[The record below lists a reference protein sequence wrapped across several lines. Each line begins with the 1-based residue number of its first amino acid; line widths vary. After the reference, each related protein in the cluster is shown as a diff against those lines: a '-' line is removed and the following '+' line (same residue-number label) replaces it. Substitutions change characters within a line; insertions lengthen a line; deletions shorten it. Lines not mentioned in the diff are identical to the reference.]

1 MRSQLSYTPTCLYPL
16 CRKGLRFFN
25 RTFTDFLW
33 GCLLDTVRSQLSYTP
48 KLQRRTVFLFGASSI
63 LTENQPFVNN
73 NLKVF
78 PSTFFNETLPAQSA
92 EIAQK
97 SSASIALSIL
107 SPASKTKPNS
117 CIYKQKTASRGILG
131 VNIYFLTFKNEPPYG
146 GTLLTVQV

>member
-1 MRSQLSYTPTCLYPL
+1 MEILSFQ
-16 CRKGLRFFN
+16 RFLVPFFRADGGDKRD
-25 RTFTDFLW
+25 RTAD
-33 GCLLDTVRSQLSYTP
+33 LLNAIQALSQLSYTP